1 VISKRQIA
9 FESPAIVNGGISH
22 VFFQDYGVQE
32 AQADEKAQFR
42 LRRGEL
48 ILKEVCNTTTGARW
62 GFEPLLNRK
71 LV

>member
-1 VISKRQIA
+1 MTVDPEKYRSDFKTPDRVR
-9 FESPAIVNGGISH
+9 ESRHGM
-22 VFFQDYGVQE
+22 QQT
-32 AQADEKAQFR
+32 QADEKAQFR